1 MNRLMCLMIFLT
13 FTITSSLVFSQK
25 SSPNKP
31 QVESGQTTESATPIQ
46 PEEEFEGSVGSP
58 TNSRN

>member
-1 MNRLMCLMIFLT
+1 MIFLT